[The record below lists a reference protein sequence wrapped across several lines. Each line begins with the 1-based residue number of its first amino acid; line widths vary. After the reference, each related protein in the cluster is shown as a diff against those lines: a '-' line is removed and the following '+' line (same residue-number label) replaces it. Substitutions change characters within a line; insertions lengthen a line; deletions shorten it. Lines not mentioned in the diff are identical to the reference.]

1 MFFILEAQMKKFF
14 CWVTFLC
21 LCFVSVYAE
30 TPEAAISGLLPEA
43 LGINVVSRMVGGKNY
58 HFVTY
63 HDDLGNIST
72 KIFNSDFVEVL
83 EDEIPV
89 SEPKMISDEV
99 IEAFEKNTTEKQRLL
114 VGISFP
120 TVLYPEHSFSVEGY
134 IDELG
139 KSFVYVNGELIDEFQ
154 HKLLQEEYDQVQDKY
169 LSELLS
175 VKSATWQE
183 LREKNTNLNFDEAME
198 IAQNQGRSSFVAEMT
213 EEEMFELLENA
224 KGIISSIELYHEP
237 QDNLANA
244 MLATSVDPY
253 VFSSTT
259 GQGEGVGIY
268 MTETHC
274 PPYNNGVLTTQNYY
288 ALGATWASQQHPQ
301 QVSYVLRTVSP
312 QSFLYCRPG
321 GALPYYYEL
330 NGISGKPPI
339 KVINA
344 SFSDDTSEYTG
355 DTRDWDQF
363 IYNYNVTI
371 VNSAGNTGESSGN
384 VGEPSAALN
393 SITVGNYIMAHTVSF
408 MGNQILIP
416 ASINSTS
423 SYVNPETGN
432 QKPEVVAPG
441 TNLTLPNFTSSGT
454 GSYTGTSFSAPHVA
468 AIIADYMSDFSDLT
482 TRPHLTKAFILS
494 AATDVVFGDS
504 TKVGEGGVDYLSG
517 YAPVYYKEWERTYA
531 NTDNWDELDAADYL
545 PNNGSLDYKFFVH
558 SSKTKVKVAISWAT
572 RGDYTYLNRTAQY
585 PIGTDLDMCVYD
597 PNGSLVGCSSSRFN
611 NYETVTFDPDV
622 TGWYRVKVSKFALRD
637 TSSKLHI
644 GLSASVN

>member
-1 MFFILEAQMKKFF
+1 MKKFSILF
-14 CWVTFLC
+14 LLIFLC
-21 LCFVSVYAE
+21 SPVVSVYAE

-72 KIFNSDFVEVL
+72 KIFTSDFVEVQ

-89 SEPKMISDEV
+89 SEPKVISNEV
-99 IEAFEKNTTEKQRLL
+99 VKAFEKNPNEKQRLL

-120 TVLYPEHSFSVEGY
+120 EVLYPEHSFSAEGY

-139 KSFVYVNGELIDEFQ
+139 KSFIYVNGELIDEFQ
-154 HKLLQEEYDQVQDKY
+154 QELLKKEYDQIQDEY

-183 LREKNTNLNFDEAME
+183 LREKNVNSNFDEAME
-198 IAQNQGRSSFVAEMT
+198 FAQSQGRSSFVAEMT
-213 EEEMFELLENA
+213 EDEMFELLENA
-224 KGIISSIELYHEP
+224 KEMISGIELYHKP

-244 MLATSVDPY
+244 MLATNVDPWMFDSGY
-253 VFSSTT
+253 Q
-259 GQGEGVGIY
+259 GQGIGIY
-268 MTETHC
+268 MTESNC

-288 ALGATWASQQHPQ
+288 AFTSTFSTQHPQ
-301 QVSYVLRTVSP
+301 QVSYVIRTVSP
-312 QSFLYCRPG
+312 QSFLYCRNG
-321 GALPYYYEL
+321 SDLPQITPINEL
-330 NGISGKPPI
+330 NGISGKPSI
-339 KVINA
+339 KVIST
-344 SFSDDTSEYTG
+344 SFSYDTSEYTE

-363 IYNYNVTI
+363 IYDHNVTI

-408 MGNQILIP
+408 MGNQILLP
-416 ASINSTS
+416 ALINSTS

-441 TNLTLPNFTSSGT
+441 TNLTLPDFGFTSAPGP
-454 GSYTGTSFSAPHVA
+454 YTGTSFSAPHVA
-468 AIIADYMSDFSDLT
+468 AIVADYMSSCSDLKN
-482 TRPHLTKAFILS
+482 RPHLTKAFILS
-494 AATDVVFGDS
+494 AATDVVLGDS

-517 YAPVYYKEWERTYA
+517 YAAIYHKEWEKAYA
-531 NTDNWDELDAADYL
+531 NTTNWNQLDAADYI
-545 PNNGSLDYKFFVH
+545 PNNGYLDYKFYTL
-558 SSKTKVKVAISWAT
+558 SSKTKVKVAISWIT
-572 RGDYTYLNRTAQY
+572 NGIYTYNHKNATY

-622 TGWYRVKVSKFALRD
+622 TGWYRVKVSKYALRD
-637 TSSKLHI
+637 TSSKLYI
-644 GLSASVN
+644 GLSASIN